1 MFSLPQNVVF
11 RGAYDLGFQM
21 HYYEQRT
28 TNYQLY
34 STNVECSLQIHPFLK
49 NKANFQKSQV
59 DVNRVLTREYEQMDT
74 WSIGKNKAKT
84 KPIQSQYKPNTN
96 PIRTQYKAKQTQSV
110 VSLSNLFQA
119 LPCKNGA
126 HELKYVDR
134 LAQLTLNLKIRKG
147 LFSI

>member
-1 MFSLPQNVVF
+1 MQ
-11 RGAYDLGFQM
+11 
-21 HYYEQRT
+21 
-28 TNYQLY
+28 
-34 STNVECSLQIHPFLK
+34 

-59 DVNRVLTREYEQMDT
+59 NLTIAITRQYEQMDT
-74 WSIGKNKAKT
+74 WSIRKNKAKT
-84 KPIQSQYKPNTN
+84 KPKQSQYKPKTN
-96 PIRTQYKAKQTQSV
+96 PIQTQFKPKQTQSV

-134 LAQLTLNLKIRKG
+134 PAQLTLNLKIRKG

>member
-1 MFSLPQNVVF
+1 MAKNLFNLRNLRLIKDLRPCNALYICRVSFTDVVS
-11 RGAYDLGFQM
+11 A
-21 HYYEQRT
+21 
-28 TNYQLY
+28 
-34 STNVECSLQIHPFLK
+34 LQIHLFLK
-49 NKANFQKSQV
+49 NKANFQKSQL
-59 DVNRVLTREYEQMDT
+59 NLTNFITRDYEQMDT

-134 LAQLTLNLKIRKG
+134 LAQLTLNLKIRKD
-147 LFSI
+147 LS